1 MTKEGMMPDFTNWG
15 FNNNNQQSEQNN
27 GYGSD
32 NYSEPEQ
39 SPVEEEQQQPVSDS
53 FSQDGVDSVAET
65 PAPADDNAG
74 DMVDEPAETEDK
86 PKGKAKGRS
95 NRKPREK
102 TMPHIEEQFGKKLI
116 PLVKSLDDERVIS
129 LAKALTDTKKSTP
142 EAVLDA
148 LTEPKNQRRI
158 SEFASALEGL
168 ATAEPGMIAAEVT
181 LVFAQGKDMTNLL
194 FSVLNSVA
202 PEKNFGRPVDDQSP
216 AGMRKNLS
224 KIVDN
229 WGDGVDL
236 SVIDELK
243 I

>member
-1 MTKEGMMPDFTNWG
+1 M
-15 FNNNNQQSEQNN
+15 S
-27 GYGSD
+27 
-32 NYSEPEQ
+32 
-39 SPVEEEQQQPVSDS
+39 
-53 FSQDGVDSVAET
+53 
-65 PAPADDNAG
+65 APADG
-74 DMVDEPAETEDK
+74 EDMNVDAESTETEDK
-86 PKGKAKGRS
+86 PKGKGKGRS

-116 PLVKSLDDERVIS
+116 PLVKSLDDERVVS

-181 LVFAQGKDMTNLL
+181 LVFAQ
-194 FSVLNSVA
+194 
-202 PEKNFGRPVDDQSP
+202 EKNFGRPVDDQSP

>member
-1 MTKEGMMPDFTNWG
+1 M
-15 FNNNNQQSEQNN
+15 S
-27 GYGSD
+27 
-32 NYSEPEQ
+32 
-39 SPVEEEQQQPVSDS
+39 
-53 FSQDGVDSVAET
+53 
-65 PAPADDNAG
+65 APADGEDVN
-74 DMVDEPAETEDK
+74 VDAESTETEDK
-86 PKGKAKGRS
+86 PRGKGKGRS

-116 PLVKSLDDERVIS
+116 PLVKSLDDERVVS

-194 FSVLNSVA
+194 FSVLNAVA

>member
-15 FNNNNQQSEQNN
+15 FNNNQQSEQDN

-32 NYSEPEQ
+32 NYAEPEQ
-39 SPVEEEQQQPVSDS
+39 SSVEESQTESDS
-53 FSQDGVDSVAET
+53 LNQESSEPVADVS
-65 PAPADDNAG
+65 APADG
-74 DMVDEPAETEDK
+74 EDMNVDAESTETEDK
-86 PKGKAKGRS
+86 PKGKGKGRS
-95 NRKPREK
+95 NRKSREK

-116 PLVKSLDDERVIS
+116 PLVKSLDDERVVS

-194 FSVLNSVA
+194 FSVLNAVA

>member
-1 MTKEGMMPDFTNWG
+1 MPDFTNWG
-15 FNNNNQQSEQNN
+15 FNNNQQSEQNN
-27 GYGSD
+27 GYGSG
-32 NYSEPEQ
+32 NYFEPEQ
-39 SPVEEEQQQPVSDS
+39 SPVEEPASGLV
-53 FSQDGVDSVAET
+53 QDGVDSAAET
-65 PAPADDNAG
+65 PTPADDESAG
-74 DMVDEPAETEDK
+74 TTDEPTETGDK
-86 PKGKAKGRS
+86 PKGKSKARS

-116 PLVKSLDDERVIS
+116 PLIKSLDDERVIA
-129 LAKALTDTKKSTP
+129 LAKALTDTKKGTP

-158 SEFASALEGL
+158 SDFASALEGL
-168 ATAEPGMIAAEVT
+168 TTAEPGMIAAEVT

-194 FSVLNSVA
+194 FSVLNAVA

-216 AGMRKNLS
+216 IGMRKNLS

>member
-15 FNNNNQQSEQNN
+15 FNNNQQSEQNN
-27 GYGSD
+27 GYGSG
-32 NYSEPEQ
+32 NYFEPEQ
-39 SPVEEEQQQPVSDS
+39 SPAEEELPASELV
-53 FSQDGVDSVAET
+53 QDGVDSAAET
-65 PAPADDNAG
+65 PTSADDESVG
-74 DMVDEPAETEDK
+74 TTDEPTETEDK
-86 PKGKAKGRS
+86 PKGKTKVRA

-116 PLVKSLDDERVIS
+116 PLIKSLDDERVIA

-158 SEFASALEGL
+158 SDFASALEGL
-168 ATAEPGMIAAEVT
+168 TTAEPGMIAAEVT

-194 FSVLNSVA
+194 FSVLNAVA

-216 AGMRKNLS
+216 IGMRKNLS

>member
-1 MTKEGMMPDFTNWG
+1 MPDFTNWG
-15 FNNNNQQSEQNN
+15 FNNNQQSEQNS
-27 GYGSD
+27 GYGSTE
-32 NYSEPEQ
+32 YSEPESSSFDGEQ
-39 SPVEEEQQQPVSDS
+39 SVSDS
-53 FSQDGVDSVAET
+53 FNQNSVEPVVENDGET
-65 PAPADDNAG
+65 VP
-74 DMVDEPAETEDK
+74 VDEDAVDQSAENEDK
-86 PKGKAKGRS
+86 PKVKAKGRS
-95 NRKPREK
+95 ARKPREK
-102 TMPHIEEQFGKKLI
+102 TMPHIEEQFGRKLI
-116 PLVKSLDDERVIS
+116 PLVKSLDDKRVIS

-148 LTEPKNQRRI
+148 LTEPKNQKRI
-158 SEFASALEGL
+158 GEFASALEGL

-181 LVFAQGKDMTNLL
+181 LVFAQGKDMTNML
-194 FSVLNSVA
+194 FSVLNAVA

-236 SVIDELK
+236 SLIDSLK

>member
-15 FNNNNQQSEQNN
+15 FNNNQQSGQDN

-39 SPVEEEQQQPVSDS
+39 FPVEESQTESDS
-53 FSQDGVDSVAET
+53 LNQESSEPVADVS
-65 PAPADDNAG
+65 APADG
-74 DMVDEPAETEDK
+74 EDMNVDAESTETEDK
-86 PKGKAKGRS
+86 PKGKGKGRS

-116 PLVKSLDDERVIS
+116 PLVKSLDDERVVS

-158 SEFASALEGL
+158 SEFASVLEGL

-194 FSVLNSVA
+194 FSVLNAVA

>member
-15 FNNNNQQSEQNN
+15 FNNNQQSEQDN

-32 NYSEPEQ
+32 NYAEPEQ
-39 SPVEEEQQQPVSDS
+39 SSVEESQTESDS
-53 FSQDGVDSVAET
+53 LNQESSEPVADVS
-65 PAPADDNAG
+65 APADG
-74 DMVDEPAETEDK
+74 EDMNVDAESTETEDK
-86 PKGKAKGRS
+86 PS
-95 NRKPREK
+95 EK

-116 PLVKSLDDERVIS
+116 PLVKSLDDERVVS

-194 FSVLNSVA
+194 FSVLNAVA

>member
-1 MTKEGMMPDFTNWG
+1 MWFL
-15 FNNNNQQSEQNN
+15 
-27 GYGSD
+27 
-32 NYSEPEQ
+32 
-39 SPVEEEQQQPVSDS
+39 
-53 FSQDGVDSVAET
+53 SQ
-65 PAPADDNAG
+65 
-74 DMVDEPAETEDK
+74 
-86 PKGKAKGRS
+86 
-95 NRKPREK
+95 
-102 TMPHIEEQFGKKLI
+102 
-116 PLVKSLDDERVIS
+116 
-129 LAKALTDTKKSTP
+129 ALTDTKKSTP

-194 FSVLNSVA
+194 FSVLNAVA